1 MQVGQFSV
9 PSFSRLG
16 HNTTQHNTTQHNT
29 TQQHT
34 GANVEVCAVVLPVVM
49 NVPTPKQQHE
59 EGDGDGRG
67 VKGAIPIPVKQYAIR
82 R

>member
-16 HNTTQHNTTQHNT
+16 HNTTQHNNT
-29 TQQHT
+29 PG